1 MSVKP
6 TVGMIGLGNLGNPMA
21 VSLLNSGYK
30 AVVHSLSRDEAT
42 NLLALGATWSE
53 SPAEVGRLVDILITV
68 LPTPH
73 HVREIMIGHG
83 GALHQMKHGST
94 FIDMSTSSVEVTDE
108 IIAVAAPRGV
118 AVLDAPVSFL
128 AKAPIGGSRS
138 SAALQ
143 IFVGASTEQY
153 EQHLPLFRALGGKP
167 EQIYHAGPSG
177 SGYGIKVLLNLLWFV
192 HAAGTAEVLA
202 MASKLGIDLR
212 ILQRALCASPSQ
224 SNFLQYDINSVLES
238 GDYDDGFTIELVCKD
253 LQLALALGAKTNV
266 DIAVANVVEQL
277 HRRALQR
284 YGSKSG
290 EMSVV
295 KLYEDAVGKPFR
307 DA

>member
-94 FIDMSTSSVEVTDE
+94 FIDMSTSSVEVADE

-128 AKAPIGGSRS
+128 AKAPIGGPRS

-167 EQIYHAGPSG
+167 E
-177 SGYGIKVLLNLLWFV
+177 
-192 HAAGTAEVLA
+192 
-202 MASKLGIDLR
+202 
-212 ILQRALCASPSQ
+212 
-224 SNFLQYDINSVLES
+224 
-238 GDYDDGFTIELVCKD
+238 
-253 LQLALALGAKTNV
+253 
-266 DIAVANVVEQL
+266 
-277 HRRALQR
+277 
-284 YGSKSG
+284 
-290 EMSVV
+290 
-295 KLYEDAVGKPFR
+295 
-307 DA
+307 